1 MAELNEILG
10 NERIKEHFITAVHHK
25 KISHAYIMEGDKGS
39 GKKMLAEAF
48 SKILQCEGRETTGLV
63 ESCGKCESC
72 IQMEYH
78 DHPDVI
84 WVSHEKPNVISVG
97 EIREQIVNTVE
108 IMPYKGPYKIY
119 IVDEAEKMN
128 AAAQNAILKTI
139 EEPPEYAIIMLLTNN
154 LDKMLPTILSRCITL
169 NLKPVGELDMMEYLS
184 RMGIPQ
190 AKAKFCVGFAF
201 GNLGKA
207 VRLATSE
214 EYNEIKHD
222 CVQILKDINR
232 MEIYDLIDAVKK
244 MSKYKL
250 DIYDYL
256 DIMMMWY
263 RDILML
269 KVSGSPDKLLFK
281 EEYATLK
288 QQANYISYEG
298 IENVLKALDKVKVRL
313 EANVNFDIAMELLLL
328 TIKENQNDRS
338 NRS

>member
-1 MAELNEILG
+1 MTTFRDVVGHESIIG
-10 NERIKEHFITAVHHK
+10 HFKSSIEQGKVA
-25 KISHAYIMEGDKGS
+25 HAYLIHGEKGT
-39 GKKMLAEAF
+39 GKKMLAGLFA
-48 SKILQCEGRETTGLV
+48 KTLQCETGGTDP
-63 ESCGKCESC
+63 CGTCRSC
-72 IQMEYH
+72 IQC
-78 DHPDVI
+78 DSGNQPDII
-84 WVSHEKPNVISVG
+84 WVTHEKPTVISVDD
-97 EIREQIVNTVE
+97 IREQVNND
-108 IMPYKGPYKIY
+108 IIIKPYSSRYKIY
-119 IVDEAEKMN
+119 IIPEAELMN
-128 AAAQNAILKTI
+128 PQAQNALLKTI
-139 EEPPEYAIIMLLTNN
+139 EEPPEYAVIMLLTNN

-184 RMGIPQ
+184 RMGVPQ

-232 MEIYDLIDAVKK
+232 MEIYDLINAVKK

>member
-1 MAELNEILG
+1 MATFRDVVGHESIIG
-10 NERIKEHFITAVHHK
+10 HFKSSIERGKVA
-25 KISHAYIMEGDKGS
+25 HAYLIHGEKGT
-39 GKKMLAEAF
+39 GKKMLAGLFA
-48 SKILQCEGRETTGLV
+48 KTLQCETGGTDPCG
-63 ESCGKCESC
+63 SCRSC
-72 IQMEYH
+72 IQC
-78 DHPDVI
+78 DTGNQPDII
-84 WVSHEKPNVISVG
+84 WVTHDKPTVISVDD
-97 EIREQIVNTVE
+97 IREQVNGSILVK
-108 IMPYKGPYKIY
+108 PYSSPYKIY
-119 IVDEAEKMN
+119 IIPNAELMN
-128 AAAQNAILKTI
+128 PQAQNALLKTI
-139 EEPPEYAIIMLLTNN
+139 EEPPEYAVILLLTNN

-169 NLKPVGELDMMEYLS
+169 NLKPIGELDMMEYLS
-184 RMGIPQ
+184 KMGIPQ

-232 MEIYDLIDAVKK
+232 MEIYDLIEAVKR
-244 MSKYKL
+244 MAKYKL

-263 RDILML
+263 RDLLML

-281 EEYATLK
+281 EEYASLK

>member
-1 MAELNEILG
+1 MTTFRDVVGHESIIG
-10 NERIKEHFITAVHHK
+10 HFKSSIEQGKVA
-25 KISHAYIMEGDKGS
+25 HAYLIHGEKGT
-39 GKKMLAEAF
+39 GKKMLAGLFA
-48 SKILQCEGRETTGLV
+48 KTLQCEAGGTDP
-63 ESCGKCESC
+63 CGTCRSC
-72 IQMEYH
+72 IQC
-78 DHPDVI
+78 DSGNQPDII
-84 WVSHEKPNVISVG
+84 WVTHEKPTVISVDD
-97 EIREQIVNTVE
+97 IREQVNND
-108 IMPYKGPYKIY
+108 IIIKPYNSRYKIY
-119 IVDEAEKMN
+119 IIPEAELMN
-128 AAAQNAILKTI
+128 PQAQNALLKTI

-184 RMGIPQ
+184 RMGVPQ

>member
-1 MAELNEILG
+1 MTTFRDVVGHESIIG
-10 NERIKEHFITAVHHK
+10 HFKSSIEQGKVA
-25 KISHAYIMEGDKGS
+25 HAYLIHGEKGT
-39 GKKMLAEAF
+39 GKKMLAGLFA
-48 SKILQCEGRETTGLV
+48 KTLQCEAGGTDP
-63 ESCGKCESC
+63 CGTCRSC
-72 IQMEYH
+72 IQC
-78 DHPDVI
+78 DSGNQPDII
-84 WVSHEKPNVISVG
+84 WVTHEKPTVISVDD
-97 EIREQIVNTVE
+97 IREQVNND
-108 IMPYKGPYKIY
+108 IIIKPYSSRYKIY
-119 IVDEAEKMN
+119 IIPEAELMN
-128 AAAQNAILKTI
+128 PQAQNALLKTI
-139 EEPPEYAIIMLLTNN
+139 EEPPEYAVIMLLTNN

-184 RMGIPQ
+184 RMGVPQ

>member
-1 MAELNEILG
+1 MTTFRDVVGHESIIG
-10 NERIKEHFITAVHHK
+10 HFKSSIEQGKVA
-25 KISHAYIMEGDKGS
+25 HAYLIHGEKGT
-39 GKKMLAEAF
+39 GKKMLAGLFA
-48 SKILQCEGRETTGLV
+48 KTLQCEAGGTDP
-63 ESCGKCESC
+63 CGTCRSC
-72 IQMEYH
+72 IQC
-78 DHPDVI
+78 DSGNQPDII
-84 WVSHEKPNVISVG
+84 WVTHEKPTVISVDD
-97 EIREQIVNTVE
+97 IREQVNND
-108 IMPYKGPYKIY
+108 IIIKPYSSRYKIY
-119 IVDEAEKMN
+119 IIPEAELMN
-128 AAAQNAILKTI
+128 PQAQNALLKTI

-222 CVQILKDINR
+222 CVQILKDINC

>member
-1 MAELNEILG
+1 MTTFRDVVGHESIIG
-10 NERIKEHFITAVHHK
+10 HFKSSIEQGKVA
-25 KISHAYIMEGDKGS
+25 HAYLIHGEKGT
-39 GKKMLAEAF
+39 GKKMLAGLFA
-48 SKILQCEGRETTGLV
+48 KTLQCEAGGTDP
-63 ESCGKCESC
+63 CGTCRSC
-72 IQMEYH
+72 IQC
-78 DHPDVI
+78 DSGNQPDII
-84 WVSHEKPNVISVG
+84 WVTHEKPTVISVDD
-97 EIREQIVNTVE
+97 IREQVNNDIIVK
-108 IMPYKGPYKIY
+108 PYSSRYKIY
-119 IVDEAEKMN
+119 IIPEAELMN
-128 AAAQNAILKTI
+128 PQAQNALLKTI
-139 EEPPEYAIIMLLTNN
+139 EEPPEYAVIMLLTNN

-184 RMGIPQ
+184 RMGVPQ

>member
-1 MAELNEILG
+1 MTTFRDVVGHESIIG
-10 NERIKEHFITAVHHK
+10 HFKSSIEQGKVA
-25 KISHAYIMEGDKGS
+25 HAYLIHGEKGT
-39 GKKMLAEAF
+39 GKKMLAGLFA
-48 SKILQCEGRETTGLV
+48 KTLQCEAGGTDP
-63 ESCGKCESC
+63 CGTCRSC
-72 IQMEYH
+72 IQC
-78 DHPDVI
+78 DSGNQPDII
-84 WVSHEKPNVISVG
+84 WVTHEKPTVISVDD
-97 EIREQIVNTVE
+97 IREQVNND
-108 IMPYKGPYKIY
+108 IIIKPYSSRYKIY
-119 IVDEAEKMN
+119 IIPEAELMN
-128 AAAQNAILKTI
+128 PQAQNALLKTI

-190 AKAKFCVGFAF
+190 AKAKFCVGFAC

>member
-1 MAELNEILG
+1 MTTFRDVVGHESIIG
-10 NERIKEHFITAVHHK
+10 HFKSSIEQGKVA
-25 KISHAYIMEGDKGS
+25 HAYLIHGEKGT
-39 GKKMLAEAF
+39 GKKMLAGLFA
-48 SKILQCEGRETTGLV
+48 KTLQCEAGGTDP
-63 ESCGKCESC
+63 CGTCRSC
-72 IQMEYH
+72 IQC
-78 DHPDVI
+78 DSGNQPDII
-84 WVSHEKPNVISVG
+84 WVTHEKPTVISVDD
-97 EIREQIVNTVE
+97 IREQVNND
-108 IMPYKGPYKIY
+108 IIIKPYSSRYKIY
-119 IVDEAEKMN
+119 IIPEAELMN
-128 AAAQNAILKTI
+128 PQAQNALLKTI
-139 EEPPEYAIIMLLTNN
+139 EELPEYAIIMLLTNN

>member
-1 MAELNEILG
+1 MTTFRDVVGHESIIG
-10 NERIKEHFITAVHHK
+10 HFKSSIEQEKVA
-25 KISHAYIMEGDKGS
+25 HAYLIHGEKGT
-39 GKKMLAEAF
+39 GKKMLAGLFA
-48 SKILQCEGRETTGLV
+48 KTLQCEAGGTDP
-63 ESCGKCESC
+63 CGTCRSC
-72 IQMEYH
+72 IQC
-78 DHPDVI
+78 DSGNQPDII
-84 WVSHEKPNVISVG
+84 WVTHEKPTVISVDD
-97 EIREQIVNTVE
+97 IREQVNND
-108 IMPYKGPYKIY
+108 IIIKPYSSRYKIY
-119 IVDEAEKMN
+119 IIPEAELMN
-128 AAAQNAILKTI
+128 PQAQNALLKTI

>member
-1 MAELNEILG
+1 MTTFRDVVGHESIIG
-10 NERIKEHFITAVHHK
+10 HFKSSIEQGKVA
-25 KISHAYIMEGDKGS
+25 HAYLIHGEKGT
-39 GKKMLAEAF
+39 GKKMLAGLFA
-48 SKILQCEGRETTGLV
+48 KTLQCEAGGTDP
-63 ESCGKCESC
+63 CGTCRSC
-72 IQMEYH
+72 IQC
-78 DHPDVI
+78 DSGNQPDII
-84 WVSHEKPNVISVG
+84 WVTHEKPTVISVDD
-97 EIREQIVNTVE
+97 IREQVNND
-108 IMPYKGPYKIY
+108 IIIKPYSSRYKIY
-119 IVDEAEKMN
+119 IIPEAELMN
-128 AAAQNAILKTI
+128 PQAQNALLKTI
-139 EEPPEYAIIMLLTNN
+139 EEPPEYAIVMLLTNN

>member
-1 MAELNEILG
+1 MA
-10 NERIKEHFITAVHHK
+10 
-25 KISHAYIMEGDKGS
+25 HAYLIHGEKGT
-39 GKKMLAEAF
+39 GKKMLAGLFA
-48 SKILQCEGRETTGLV
+48 KTLQCEAGGTDP
-63 ESCGKCESC
+63 CGTCRSC
-72 IQMEYH
+72 IQC
-78 DHPDVI
+78 DSGNQPDII
-84 WVSHEKPNVISVG
+84 WVTHEKPTVISVDD
-97 EIREQIVNTVE
+97 IREQVNND
-108 IMPYKGPYKIY
+108 IIIKPYSSRYKIY
-119 IVDEAEKMN
+119 IIPEAELMN
-128 AAAQNAILKTI
+128 PQAQNALLKTI
-139 EEPPEYAIIMLLTNN
+139 EEPPEYAVIMLLTNN

-184 RMGIPQ
+184 RMGVPQ

>member
-1 MAELNEILG
+1 MTTFRDVVGHESIIG
-10 NERIKEHFITAVHHK
+10 HFKSSIEQGKVA
-25 KISHAYIMEGDKGS
+25 HAYLIHGEKGT
-39 GKKMLAEAF
+39 GKKMLAGLFA
-48 SKILQCEGRETTGLV
+48 KTLQCEAGGTDP
-63 ESCGKCESC
+63 CGTCRSC
-72 IQMEYH
+72 IQC
-78 DHPDVI
+78 DSGNQPDII
-84 WVSHEKPNVISVG
+84 WVTHEKPTVISVDD
-97 EIREQIVNTVE
+97 IREQVNND
-108 IMPYKGPYKIY
+108 IIIKPYSSRYKIY
-119 IVDEAEKMN
+119 IISEAELMN
-128 AAAQNAILKTI
+128 PQAQNALLKTI

-222 CVQILKDINR
+222 CVQVLKDINR

>member
-1 MAELNEILG
+1 MTTFRDVVGHESIIG
-10 NERIKEHFITAVHHK
+10 HFKSSIEQGKVA
-25 KISHAYIMEGDKGS
+25 HAYLIHGEKGT
-39 GKKMLAEAF
+39 GKKMLAGLFA
-48 SKILQCEGRETTGLV
+48 KTLQCEAGGKDP
-63 ESCGKCESC
+63 CGTCRSC
-72 IQMEYH
+72 IQC
-78 DHPDVI
+78 DSGNQPDII
-84 WVSHEKPNVISVG
+84 WVTHEKPTVISVDD
-97 EIREQIVNTVE
+97 IREQVNND
-108 IMPYKGPYKIY
+108 IIIKPYSSRYKIY
-119 IVDEAEKMN
+119 IIPEAELMN
-128 AAAQNAILKTI
+128 PQAQNALLKTI

>member
-1 MAELNEILG
+1 MATFKDVVGHESIIG
-10 NERIKEHFITAVHHK
+10 HFRSSIEQGKVA
-25 KISHAYIMEGDKGS
+25 HAYLIHGEKGT
-39 GKKMLAEAF
+39 GKKMLAGLFAKTLECEAGGTDPCGTCR
-48 SKILQCEGRETTGLV
+48 SCVQCDSGN
-63 ESCGKCESC
+63 
-72 IQMEYH
+72 Q
-78 DHPDVI
+78 PDII
-84 WVSHEKPNVISVG
+84 WVTHEKPTVISVDD
-97 EIREQIVNTVE
+97 IREQVNKDIIVR
-108 IMPYKGPYKIY
+108 PYSSRYKVY
-119 IVDEAEKMN
+119 IIPEAELMN
-128 AAAQNAILKTI
+128 PQAQNALLKTI
-139 EEPPEYAIIMLLTNN
+139 EEPPEYAVLMLLTNN
-154 LDKMLPTILSRCITL
+154 IDKMLPTIISRCITL

-184 RMGIPQ
+184 RMGVPA

-214 EYNEIKHD
+214 EYNEIKQD
-222 CVQILKDINR
+222 CVQILKNINH
-232 MEIYDLIDAVKK
+232 MEVYELIDAVKK

-250 DIYDYL
+250 DIYDYIDL
-256 DIMMMWY
+256 MMMWY

-281 EEYATLK
+281 EEYSTLK

-298 IENVLKALDKVKVRL
+298 IENVLEALDKVKVRL

>member
-1 MAELNEILG
+1 MATFKDVVGHESIIG
-10 NERIKEHFITAVHHK
+10 HFRSSIEQGKVA
-25 KISHAYIMEGDKGS
+25 HAYLIHGEKGT
-39 GKKMLAEAF
+39 GKKMLAGLFAKTLECEA
-48 SKILQCEGRETTGLV
+48 GGTDP
-63 ESCGKCESC
+63 CGTCRSC
-72 IQMEYH
+72 IQC
-78 DHPDVI
+78 DSGNQPDII
-84 WVSHEKPNVISVG
+84 WVTHEKPTVISVDD
-97 EIREQIVNTVE
+97 IREQVNKDIIVR
-108 IMPYKGPYKIY
+108 PYSSRYKVY
-119 IVDEAEKMN
+119 IIPEAELMN
-128 AAAQNAILKTI
+128 PQAQNALLKTI
-139 EEPPEYAIIMLLTNN
+139 EEPPEYAVLMLLTNN
-154 LDKMLPTILSRCITL
+154 IDKMLPTIISRCITL

-184 RMGIPQ
+184 RMGVPA

-214 EYNEIKHD
+214 EYNEIKQD
-222 CVQILKDINR
+222 CVQILKNINH
-232 MEIYDLIDAVKK
+232 MEVYELIDAVKK

-250 DIYDYL
+250 DIYDYIDL
-256 DIMMMWY
+256 MMMWY

-281 EEYATLK
+281 EEYSTLK

-298 IENVLKALDKVKVRL
+298 IENVLEALDKVKVRL

>member
-1 MAELNEILG
+1 MTTFRDVVGHESIIG
-10 NERIKEHFITAVHHK
+10 HFKSSIEQGKVA
-25 KISHAYIMEGDKGS
+25 HAYLIHGEKGT
-39 GKKMLAEAF
+39 GKKMLAGLFA
-48 SKILQCEGRETTGLV
+48 KTLQCEAGGTDP
-63 ESCGKCESC
+63 CGTCRSC
-72 IQMEYH
+72 IQCDSGNQPYI
-78 DHPDVI
+78 I
-84 WVSHEKPNVISVG
+84 WVTHEKPTVISVDD
-97 EIREQIVNTVE
+97 IREQVNND
-108 IMPYKGPYKIY
+108 IIIKPYSSRYKIY
-119 IVDEAEKMN
+119 IIPEAELMN
-128 AAAQNAILKTI
+128 PQAQNALLKTI

>member
-1 MAELNEILG
+1 MA
-10 NERIKEHFITAVHHK
+10 
-25 KISHAYIMEGDKGS
+25 HAYLIHGEKGT
-39 GKKMLAEAF
+39 GKKMLAGLFA
-48 SKILQCEGRETTGLV
+48 KTLQCEAGGTDP
-63 ESCGKCESC
+63 CGTCRSC
-72 IQMEYH
+72 IQC
-78 DHPDVI
+78 DSGNQPDII
-84 WVSHEKPNVISVG
+84 WVTHEKPTVISVDD
-97 EIREQIVNTVE
+97 IREQVNND
-108 IMPYKGPYKIY
+108 IIIKPYSSRYKIY
-119 IVDEAEKMN
+119 IIPEAELMN
-128 AAAQNAILKTI
+128 PQAQNALLKTI

-184 RMGIPQ
+184 RMGVPQ

-244 MSKYKL
+244 MTKYKL

>member
-1 MAELNEILG
+1 MATFRDVVGHESIIG
-10 NERIKEHFITAVHHK
+10 HFKSSIERGKVA
-25 KISHAYIMEGDKGS
+25 HAYLIHGEKGT
-39 GKKMLAEAF
+39 GKKMLAGLFA
-48 SKILQCEGRETTGLV
+48 KTLQCEAGGTDPCG
-63 ESCGKCESC
+63 SCRSC
-72 IQMEYH
+72 IQCDTGNQPDIIWITH
-78 DHPDVI
+78 D
-84 WVSHEKPNVISVG
+84 KPTVISVDD
-97 EIREQIVNTVE
+97 IREQVNNTILVK
-108 IMPYKGPYKIY
+108 PYSSPYKIY
-119 IVDEAEKMN
+119 IIPNAELMN
-128 AAAQNAILKTI
+128 PQAQNALLKTI
-139 EEPPEYAIIMLLTNN
+139 EEPPEYAVILLLTNN

-169 NLKPVGELDMMEYLS
+169 NLKPIGELDMMEYLS

-232 MEIYDLIDAVKK
+232 MEIYDLIEAVKR

-263 RDILML
+263 RDLLML

-281 EEYATLK
+281 EEYASLK

>member
-1 MAELNEILG
+1 MTTFRDVVGHESIIG
-10 NERIKEHFITAVHHK
+10 HFKSSIEQGKVA
-25 KISHAYIMEGDKGS
+25 HAYLIHGEKGT
-39 GKKMLAEAF
+39 GKKMLAGLFA
-48 SKILQCEGRETTGLV
+48 KTLQCEAGGTDP
-63 ESCGKCESC
+63 CGTCRSC
-72 IQMEYH
+72 IQC
-78 DHPDVI
+78 DSGNHPDII
-84 WVSHEKPNVISVG
+84 WVTHEKPTVISVDD
-97 EIREQIVNTVE
+97 IREQVNND
-108 IMPYKGPYKIY
+108 IIIKPYSSRYKIY
-119 IVDEAEKMN
+119 IIPEAELMN
-128 AAAQNAILKTI
+128 PQAQNALLKTI
-139 EEPPEYAIIMLLTNN
+139 EEPPEYAVIMLLTNN

-184 RMGIPQ
+184 RMGVPQ

>member
-1 MAELNEILG
+1 
-10 NERIKEHFITAVHHK
+10 
-25 KISHAYIMEGDKGS
+25 
-39 GKKMLAEAF
+39 
-48 SKILQCEGRETTGLV
+48 
-63 ESCGKCESC
+63 
-72 IQMEYH
+72 
-78 DHPDVI
+78 
-84 WVSHEKPNVISVG
+84 
-97 EIREQIVNTVE
+97 
-108 IMPYKGPYKIY
+108 
-119 IVDEAEKMN
+119 MN
-128 AAAQNAILKTI
+128 PQAQNALLKTI

>member
-1 MAELNEILG
+1 MATFRDVVGHESIIG
-10 NERIKEHFITAVHHK
+10 HFKSSIERGKVA
-25 KISHAYIMEGDKGS
+25 HAYLIHGEKGT
-39 GKKMLAEAF
+39 GKKMLAGLFA
-48 SKILQCEGRETTGLV
+48 KTLQCETRGTDPCG
-63 ESCGKCESC
+63 SCRSC
-72 IQMEYH
+72 IQC
-78 DHPDVI
+78 DTGNQPDII
-84 WVSHEKPNVISVG
+84 WVTHDKPTVISVDD
-97 EIREQIVNTVE
+97 IREQVNGSILVK
-108 IMPYKGPYKIY
+108 PYSSPYKIY
-119 IVDEAEKMN
+119 IIPNAELMN
-128 AAAQNAILKTI
+128 PQAQNALLKTI
-139 EEPPEYAIIMLLTNN
+139 EEPPEYAVILLLTNN

-169 NLKPVGELDMMEYLS
+169 NLKPIGELDMMEYLS
-184 RMGIPQ
+184 KMGIPQ

-232 MEIYDLIDAVKK
+232 MEIYDLIEAVKR
-244 MSKYKL
+244 MAKYKL

-263 RDILML
+263 RDLLML

-281 EEYATLK
+281 EEYASLK

>member
-1 MAELNEILG
+1 MTTFRDVVGHESIIG
-10 NERIKEHFITAVHHK
+10 HFKSSIEQGKVA
-25 KISHAYIMEGDKGS
+25 HAYLIHGEKGT
-39 GKKMLAEAF
+39 GKKMLAGLFA
-48 SKILQCEGRETTGLV
+48 KTLQCEAGGTDP
-63 ESCGKCESC
+63 CGTCRSC
-72 IQMEYH
+72 IQC
-78 DHPDVI
+78 DSGNQPDII
-84 WVSHEKPNVISVG
+84 WVTHEKPTVISVDD
-97 EIREQIVNTVE
+97 IREQVNND
-108 IMPYKGPYKIY
+108 IIIKPYSSRYKIY
-119 IVDEAEKMN
+119 IIPEAELMN
-128 AAAQNAILKTI
+128 PQAQNALLKTI

-313 EANVNFDIAMELLLL
+313 EANVKFDIAMEILLLS
-328 TIKENQNDRS
+328 IKENQNDRS

>member
-1 MAELNEILG
+1 MTTFRDVVGHESIIG
-10 NERIKEHFITAVHHK
+10 HFKSSIEQGKVA
-25 KISHAYIMEGDKGS
+25 HAYLIHGEKGT
-39 GKKMLAEAF
+39 GKKMLAGLFA
-48 SKILQCEGRETTGLV
+48 KTLQCEAGGTDP
-63 ESCGKCESC
+63 CGTCRSC
-72 IQMEYH
+72 IQC
-78 DHPDVI
+78 DSGNQPDII
-84 WVSHEKPNVISVG
+84 WVTHEKPTVISVDD
-97 EIREQIVNTVE
+97 IREQVNND
-108 IMPYKGPYKIY
+108 IIIKPYSSRYKIY
-119 IVDEAEKMN
+119 IIPEAELMN
-128 AAAQNAILKTI
+128 PQAQNALLKTI

-338 NRS
+338 NWS

>member
-1 MAELNEILG
+1 MTTFRDVVGHESIIG
-10 NERIKEHFITAVHHK
+10 HFKSSIEQGKVA
-25 KISHAYIMEGDKGS
+25 HAYLIHGEKGT
-39 GKKMLAEAF
+39 GKKMLAGLFA
-48 SKILQCEGRETTGLV
+48 KTLQCEAGGTDP
-63 ESCGKCESC
+63 CGTCRSC
-72 IQMEYH
+72 IQC
-78 DHPDVI
+78 DSGNQPDII
-84 WVSHEKPNVISVG
+84 WVTHEKPTVISVDD
-97 EIREQIVNTVE
+97 IREQVNND
-108 IMPYKGPYKIY
+108 IIIKPYSSRYKIY
-119 IVDEAEKMN
+119 IIPEAELMN
-128 AAAQNAILKTI
+128 PQAQNALLKTI

-190 AKAKFCVGFAF
+190 AKVKFCVGFAF

>member
-1 MAELNEILG
+1 MA
-10 NERIKEHFITAVHHK
+10 
-25 KISHAYIMEGDKGS
+25 HAYLIHGEKGT
-39 GKKMLAEAF
+39 GKKMLAGLFA
-48 SKILQCEGRETTGLV
+48 KTLQCEAGGTDP
-63 ESCGKCESC
+63 CGTCRSC
-72 IQMEYH
+72 IQC
-78 DHPDVI
+78 DSGNQPDII
-84 WVSHEKPNVISVG
+84 WVTHEKPTVISVDD
-97 EIREQIVNTVE
+97 IREQVNND
-108 IMPYKGPYKIY
+108 IIIKPYSSRYKIY
-119 IVDEAEKMN
+119 IIPEAELMN
-128 AAAQNAILKTI
+128 PQAQNALLKTI

>member
-1 MAELNEILG
+1 MTTFRDVVGHESIIG
-10 NERIKEHFITAVHHK
+10 HFKSSIEQGKVA
-25 KISHAYIMEGDKGS
+25 HAYLIHGEKGT
-39 GKKMLAEAF
+39 GKKMLAGLFA
-48 SKILQCEGRETTGLV
+48 KTLQCEAGGTDP
-63 ESCGKCESC
+63 CGICRSC
-72 IQMEYH
+72 IQC
-78 DHPDVI
+78 DSGNQPDII
-84 WVSHEKPNVISVG
+84 WVTHEKPTVISVDD
-97 EIREQIVNTVE
+97 IREQVNND
-108 IMPYKGPYKIY
+108 IIIKPYSSRYKIY
-119 IVDEAEKMN
+119 IIPEAELMN
-128 AAAQNAILKTI
+128 PQAQNALLKTI

>member
-1 MAELNEILG
+1 MTTFRDVVGHESIIG
-10 NERIKEHFITAVHHK
+10 HFKSSIEQGKVA
-25 KISHAYIMEGDKGS
+25 HAYLIHGEKGT
-39 GKKMLAEAF
+39 GKKMLAGLFA
-48 SKILQCEGRETTGLV
+48 KTLQCEAGGTDP
-63 ESCGKCESC
+63 CGTCRSC
-72 IQMEYH
+72 IQC
-78 DHPDVI
+78 DSGNQPDII
-84 WVSHEKPNVISVG
+84 WVTHEKPTVISVDD
-97 EIREQIVNTVE
+97 IREQVNND
-108 IMPYKGPYKIY
+108 IIIKPYSSRYKIY
-119 IVDEAEKMN
+119 IIPEAELMN
-128 AAAQNAILKTI
+128 PQAQNALLKTI

-184 RMGIPQ
+184 RMGVPQ

-232 MEIYDLIDAVKK
+232 MEIYDLINAVKK